1 MNINYLTQYPWGG
14 KTDFDAKIL
23 SGEKI
28 HTIRRTNRGVKPG
41 DVLSHGNSGRGYLR
55 EEFLVNQC
63 TGTQEIKLMFNNG
76 EIDTAIVDGK
86 EIDWELIAQNDGLT
100 KKHFTD
106 WFKLYKVDNIFKGF
120 IIHWT
125 DLKY

>member
-1 MNINYLTQYPWGG
+1 MNINYSTRYPWKG

-55 EEFLVNQC
+55 EEFLVNHC
-63 TGTQEIKLMFNNG
+63 TGTQEIELVFSNEK
-76 EIDTAIVDGK
+76 IIAAIVDGK
-86 EIDWELIAQNDGLT
+86 KADWKLIAKNDGLT
-100 KKHFTD
+100 EKQFND
-106 WFKLYKVDNIFKGF
+106 WFSAY
-120 IIHWT
+120 
-125 DLKY
+125 